1 MGSMGCN
8 QTPCGDLYQ
17 PPSKSNMSFF
27 AIFELVIMIVV
38 AVLCVVELIHFLGD
52 GEDFSVIKF
61 LVLID
66 DILVVLALGYIVY
79 GLFCGITSGKIKL
92 GILLFAV
99 AAILAMVIIVLELNQ
114 STKNVWYKIFQ
125 FCIYLFLAFI
135 LWQQAARIP

>member
-1 MGSMGCN
+1 M
-8 QTPCGDLYQ
+8 
-17 PPSKSNMSFF
+17 
-27 AIFELVIMIVV
+27 
-38 AVLCVVELIHFLGD
+38 ELIHFLGD

-61 LVLID
+61 LVFID

-99 AAILAMVIIVLELNQ
+99 AAILAMVIIALELNE